1 MLAHRPGVPRAHL
14 LLDAMRH
21 GATLLDD
28 SHDDLRHETN
38 VCDARHQ

>member
-1 MLAHRPGVPRAHL
+1 MLAHRLGGPRAHF

-28 SHDDLRHETN
+28 SGDDLRRETN
-38 VCDARHQ
+38 VCDVHHQ